1 MPMIRGRYYINPA
14 MGAALERARSLN
26 DENFPNGDHEDSHDA
41 SRSAEDDSRRTARG
55 RHGRGQSD
63 ERDSRGSIHR
73 IEIECAQ
80 MGQNGPGRSQH
91 GYVAHVHRT
100 PHLGADH
107 VSARPGELPTG
118 VFPSR
123 ATAHVFADHN
133 DLADFLREEL
143 GNEQQDG

>member
-26 DENFPNGDHEDSHDA
+26 EENSPDGDHDGPHAGRGDA
-41 SRSAEDDSRRTARG
+41 EYGSDRGEPGRQGRG
-55 RHGRGQSD
+55 RSD

-73 IEIECAQ
+73 IEIECAEV
-80 MGQNGPGRSQH
+80 GQNGAGRSQR
-91 GYVAHVHRT
+91 GYVAHLHRT

-107 VSARPGELPTG
+107 VSARPGQLPTG

-123 ATAHVFADHN
+123 ATAHVFTDHN

-143 GNEQQDG
+143 GNEHQDR

>member
-26 DENFPNGDHEDSHDA
+26 EETFPDGDQEGSHTARHDA
-41 SRSAEDDSRRTARG
+41 ESDSDRTERARR
-55 RHGRGQSD
+55 GRGQSD

-80 MGQNGPGRSQH
+80 IGQNGPGRSQH
-91 GYVAHVHRT
+91 GYVAHVHRA

-118 VFPSR
+118 VFPPR
-123 ATAHVFADHN
+123 ATAHAFANHN
-133 DLADFLREEL
+133 DLADFLRDEL
-143 GNEQQDG
+143 ANQDEGN